1 MEYPHASEE
10 IVRLYN
16 EFRSNIVL
24 LQDLKTAVHN
34 TEYQLDQL
42 ALRLKVEKEIVSLF
56 GGLNIKLINFEGCA
70 RRNPLSC

>member
-56 GGLNIKLINFEGCA
+56 GGLNN
-70 RRNPLSC
+70 